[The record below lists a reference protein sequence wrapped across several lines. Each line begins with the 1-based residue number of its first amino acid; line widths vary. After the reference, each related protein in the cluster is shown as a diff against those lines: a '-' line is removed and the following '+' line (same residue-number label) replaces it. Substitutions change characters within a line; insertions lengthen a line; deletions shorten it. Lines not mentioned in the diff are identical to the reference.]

1 MRVFPKN
8 RIKESAENHTIELVY
23 SPNISLTCP
32 DYPNE
37 KWIETEDYGFWNSV
51 DREIRRT
58 VAADNDL
65 TEFIPDELKGR
76 VYSVKLEADE
86 NNNLHVNCITSTV
99 DDGTKA
105 ALINW
110 VDGQMS
116 DGWGENFEQEEL
128 GTTQV
133 YACYNEDDPDEGVE
147 FYSDSRTAQQFCD
160 EQNEWEDEDDEDY
173 EAPNYVYE
181 PVDVYATCSYWKQ
194 GKSGPTDIYIDGFNA
209 DNLDKDGFNKEGFNL
224 RGFNREGFNKE
235 GFNRDGFDKDGFN
248 KEGFNAE
255 GKDRDGFDR
264 SGAKSS
270 GVKGVNVDR
279 GGKAFVADP
288 YSGLHESKQKIK
300 ESKYVPNTYIE
311 NYEESDDLYN
321 DAMNIIFDVY
331 NAVENVYR
339 IKGWRLGYFEDILDN
354 ELPSDEIE
362 YFINK
367 LANDLEEEKF
377 HGEDGNNGDDTVYP
391 EEAEALRFA
400 LGLIEDSKNE

>member
-1 MRVFPKN
+1 MKTFPK
-8 RIKESAENHTIELVY
+8 IKESTENHTIELVY
-23 SPNISLTCP
+23 TPNISLTCP
-32 DYPNE
+32 DYPDE

-51 DREIRRT
+51 DREIRKT
-58 VAADNDL
+58 IASDNDL
-65 TEFIPDELKGR
+65 TEFIPDELRGK
-76 VYSVKLEADE
+76 VFSVKLEADE
-86 NNNLHVNCITSTV
+86 NNNLHVNCITSTI
-99 DDGTKA
+99 DDETKTT
-105 ALINW
+105 LIDW

-133 YACYNEDDPDEGVE
+133 YACYDDNDPDAGVE
-147 FYSDSRTAQQFCD
+147 FYSDSRTAEQFCN
-160 EQNEWEDEDDEDY
+160 EQNEWDD

-194 GKSGPTDIYIDGFNA
+194 GKNGPTDVYVDGFDA
-209 DNLDKDGFNKEGFNL
+209 DNLDKEGFDREGFNPRGFNRDGFNKEGFDRN
-224 RGFNREGFNKE
+224 
-235 GFNRDGFDKDGFN
+235 GFDKDGFN

-255 GKDRDGFDR
+255 GKDREGFDM

-270 GVKGVNVDR
+270 GVKGIHVDKD
-279 GGKAFVADP
+279 GKAFIADP
-288 YSGLHESKQKIK
+288 YSGLHESKQKMK
-300 ESKYVPNTYIE
+300 ESSYVPNTYIE

-331 NAVENVYR
+331 NALENVYH
-339 IKGWRLGYFEDILDN
+339 ITGWRLGYFEDILDN
-354 ELPSDEIE
+354 EVPSDERD